1 MNLRDLITP
10 ERILVDPP
18 DREKKPLLATLAA
31 LLFDGTDTIIDTYS
45 VEAKRLGKDDTR
57 PGALFFFCRTAGDVP
72 LKMAL
77 ALFHEPLSLS
87 GQEQTH
93 SLVFLFSQP
102 ADVPGYPLDIL
113 SQLSRLLLRSELVE
127 RLLAAATPQVC
138 CTVLQDDL
146 VLMEREGGERRQDE
160 ERGPDDR
167 RSQNRRQR

>member
-10 ERILVDPP
+10 ERILVNPP

-45 VEAKRLGKDDTR
+45 VEAKRLGKDDTL
-57 PGALFFFCRTAGDVP
+57 PGALFFFCRTSGDTP
-72 LKMAL
+72 LKLAL
-77 ALFHEPLSLS
+77 ALFHDPLRLP
-87 GQEQTH
+87 GEEQTH

-102 ADVPGYPLDIL
+102 VQVPGYPLDIL
-113 SQLSRLLLRSELVE
+113 SQLSRLLLRRELVE
-127 RLLAAATPQVC
+127 RLLAAPTPQAC

-146 VLMEREGGERRQDE
+146 VLMEREGGERRQED

-167 RSQNRRQR
+167 RAQDRRQY

>member
-18 DREKKPLLATLAA
+18 ERGKKPLLAALAA
-31 LLFDGTDTIIDTYS
+31 LLFDGADTIIDTYS

-57 PGALFFFCRTAGDVP
+57 PGALFFFCRTTGNAP

-77 ALFHEPLSLS
+77 ALFHQPLHLS
-87 GQEQTH
+87 GEDQTH

-102 ADVPGYPLDIL
+102 AEAPGYPLDIL
-113 SQLSRLLLRSELVE
+113 SQLSRLLLRSELVD
-127 RLLAAATPQVC
+127 RLHAAGNPQAC

-146 VLMEREGGERRQDE
+146 VLMEREGGERRHDE

-167 RSQNRRQR
+167 RSRNRRQH